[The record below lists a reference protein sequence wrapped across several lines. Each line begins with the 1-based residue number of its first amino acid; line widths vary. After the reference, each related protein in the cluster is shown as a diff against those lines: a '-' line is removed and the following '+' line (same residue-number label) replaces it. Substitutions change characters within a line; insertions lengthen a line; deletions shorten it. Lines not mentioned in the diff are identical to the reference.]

1 MDYFSDVLITFLGL
15 ELVVALLSMQ
25 GWKAL
30 LICVTKMNK
39 VLTGLEWRE
48 GE

>member
-1 MDYFSDVLITFLGL
+1 MDYFSDVQ
-15 ELVVALLSMQ
+15 LVVALLSMQ